1 MIGHILLKKIIKL
14 SFIII
19 SYNNNKKYNIIWEE
33 E

>member
-19 SYNNNKKYNIIWEE
+19 SYNNKKYNIIWEE